1 MKKRSSLIFINTQAL
16 LIIIGLVLIIAGNQ
30 IDLHLYKVEIGE
42 LLAHIGTLILFI
54 GTLHYLFD
62 FNLRREFQDEIATSI
77 LGSTNVHRNG
87 IVDST
92 ANSKEIREEY
102 FSTSEKL
109 IISVGYTLRFVQTH
123 LNIIES
129 RSTKGKETIIV
140 HYNSKSPATDYL
152 AKSRTGSTSIPH
164 SLGIL
169 KGLIYH
175 NSKIDKKHV
184 RLIPIDTVLRYSF
197 IYTENFIWIK
207 FYPNSRGIRSEIP
220 AIKFNCETVFYKFFE
235 NDILSLVSE
244 NRNKDNSLDNLA
256 HSNDDDA
263 I

>member
-102 FSTSEKL
+102 F
-109 IISVGYTLRFVQTH
+109 
-123 LNIIES
+123 
-129 RSTKGKETIIV
+129 
-140 HYNSKSPATDYL
+140 
-152 AKSRTGSTSIPH
+152 
-164 SLGIL
+164 
-169 KGLIYH
+169 
-175 NSKIDKKHV
+175 
-184 RLIPIDTVLRYSF
+184 
-197 IYTENFIWIK
+197 
-207 FYPNSRGIRSEIP
+207 
-220 AIKFNCETVFYKFFE
+220 
-235 NDILSLVSE
+235 
-244 NRNKDNSLDNLA
+244 
-256 HSNDDDA
+256 
-263 I
+263 